1 MNGGWLRRGAVAMAV
16 VLWAA
21 GVIAETCQAI
31 TQDGKRCSRSAK
43 GSSGYCAQHARIVA
57 ARDRVAAEPG
67 DDFPAINLQLIT
79 EQRRVLAVTN
89 GVYLVLDGAQKARLA
104 GVVANNDANDF
115 VRAFC
120 GTNTVVA
127 EYDRLETGH
136 QYATVF
142 IRDGATCL
150 NEELIRAGL
159 GGIDIRTMFRYWA
172 QFEKAQDEARSAKR
186 GVWAEAK

>member
-1 MNGGWLRRGAVAMAV
+1 MAEEGRCRDGDV
-16 VLWAA
+16 FWAA

-31 TQDGKRCSRSAK
+31 MQDGKRCSRSAK
-43 GSSGYCAQHARIVA
+43 GSSGYCAQHDRIVA
-57 ARDRVAAEPG
+57 ARDQVAAEPG

-89 GVYLVLDGAQKARLA
+89 GVYLVLDGAQKARLV
-104 GVVANNDANDF
+104 GVVANNGMNDF

-120 GTNTVVA
+120 G
-127 EYDRLETGH
+127 
-136 QYATVF
+136 
-142 IRDGATCL
+142 
-150 NEELIRAGL
+150 
-159 GGIDIRTMFRYWA
+159 IDIRTVFRYWA

>member
-1 MNGGWLRRGAVAMAV
+1 MNGGWLRLGAIAMAV
-16 VLWAA
+16 VFFTAA
-21 GVIAETCQAI
+21 ATAETCKAI

-43 GSSGYCAQHARIVA
+43 GSSGYCAQHERIVA
-57 ARDRVAAEPG
+57 ARDRVVAEPD
-67 DDFPAINLQLIT
+67 DDFPGINLQLIT

-104 GVVANNDANDF
+104 GVVANNGANDF

-127 EYDRLETGH
+127 EYDRLETGR

-142 IRDGATCL
+142 IRNGAACL

-159 GGIDIRTMFRYWA
+159 GGVDIRAMFRYWA
-172 QFEKAQDEARSAKR
+172 QFEKAQDEARRAKR